1 MRISDEEFEHEV
13 ETAIDSLPDRFKR
26 ALDNVGIAV
35 ADEPNERERA
45 TMQRQCDE
53 LLGLYEGVPITRRFT
68 GYSGVMPDIIT
79 IYKGPHERV
88 CATRDDLRR
97 QIRKT
102 VLHEL
107 GHYFGFDDDYLHAHG
122 YWGHPARR
130 FVRYMNFG
138 GGVDSG
144 LSEHLSAFQG
154 VAKTRY
160 AGYSKLYVAGI
171 MRFWERLY
179 LSTTPSKRR

>member
-13 ETAIDSLPDRFKR
+13 EAAIDSLPDRFKR

-88 CATRDDLRR
+88 CATRDDLR
-97 QIRKT
+97 
-102 VLHEL
+102 
-107 GHYFGFDDDYLHAHG
+107 
-122 YWGHPARR
+122 PA
-130 FVRYMNFG
+130 
-138 GGVDSG
+138 DSQD
-144 LSEHLSAFQG
+144 SA
-154 VAKTRY
+154 A
-160 AGYSKLYVAGI
+160 
-171 MRFWERLY
+171 
-179 LSTTPSKRR
+179 

>member
-13 ETAIDSLPDRFKR
+13 EAAIDSLPDRFKR

-107 GHYFGFDDDYLHAHG
+107 S
-122 YWGHPARR
+122 ARAR
-130 FVRYMNFG
+130 LLRTSDPPICTVYELW
-138 GGVDSG
+138 GVDSG

-179 LSTTPSKRR
+179 LSITPSKRR

>member
-13 ETAIDSLPDRFKR
+13 EAAIDSLPDRFKR

-68 GYSGVMPDIIT
+68 GYSRDMPDIIT

-122 YWGHPARR
+122 Y
-130 FVRYMNFG
+130 
-138 GGVDSG
+138 
-144 LSEHLSAFQG
+144 
-154 VAKTRY
+154 
-160 AGYSKLYVAGI
+160 
-171 MRFWERLY
+171 
-179 LSTTPSKRR
+179 

>member
-79 IYKGPHERV
+79 ICRV
-88 CATRDDLRR
+88 FEAVCCWNHAVLGAFILEHHPLET
-97 QIRKT
+97 QID
-102 VLHEL
+102 VLTHPNQPLETKIAS
-107 GHYFGFDDDYLHAHG
+107 GFVG
-122 YWGHPARR
+122 CWR
-130 FVRYMNFG
+130 F
-138 GGVDSG
+138 
-144 LSEHLSAFQG
+144 SA
-154 VAKTRY
+154 
-160 AGYSKLYVAGI
+160 
-171 MRFWERLY
+171 
-179 LSTTPSKRR
+179 

>member
-1 MRISDEEFEHEV
+1 MESACSRLCRGIRLIVAGKATVRDKEGCGMRISDEEFEHEV
-13 ETAIDSLPDRFKR
+13 EAAIDSLPDRFKR

-97 QIRKT
+97 QIRRT

-107 GHYFGFDDDYLHAHG
+107 GHYFGFGDDYLHAHG
-122 YWGHPARR
+122 Y
-130 FVRYMNFG
+130 
-138 GGVDSG
+138 
-144 LSEHLSAFQG
+144 
-154 VAKTRY
+154 
-160 AGYSKLYVAGI
+160 
-171 MRFWERLY
+171 
-179 LSTTPSKRR
+179 

>member
-107 GHYFGFDDDYLHAHG
+107 GHYFAF
-122 YWGHPARR
+122 PTRR
-130 FVRYMNFG
+130 SSDL
-138 GGVDSG
+138 VDSG

>member
-13 ETAIDSLPDRFKR
+13 EAAIDSLPDRFKR

-79 IYKGPHERV
+79 HIQG
-88 CATRDDLRR
+88 
-97 QIRKT
+97 
-102 VLHEL
+102 
-107 GHYFGFDDDYLHAHG
+107 
-122 YWGHPARR
+122 PARAR
-130 FVRYMNFG
+130 LRHARRPAPA
-138 GGVDSG
+138 DSQD
-144 LSEHLSAFQG
+144 SA
-154 VAKTRY
+154 A
-160 AGYSKLYVAGI
+160 
-171 MRFWERLY
+171 
-179 LSTTPSKRR
+179 

>member
-97 QIRKT
+97 QCCMSSAIISVLTTIICTRTATEDIR
-102 VLHEL
+102 
-107 GHYFGFDDDYLHAHG
+107 
-122 YWGHPARR
+122 
-130 FVRYMNFG
+130 
-138 GGVDSG
+138 
-144 LSEHLSAFQG
+144 SAD
-154 VAKTRY
+154 
-160 AGYSKLYVAGI
+160 LYGI
-171 MRFWERLY
+171 
-179 LSTTPSKRR
+179 

>member
-53 LLGLYEGVPITRRFT
+53 MLGLYEGVPITRRFT

-122 YWGHPARR
+122 Y
-130 FVRYMNFG
+130 
-138 GGVDSG
+138 
-144 LSEHLSAFQG
+144 
-154 VAKTRY
+154 
-160 AGYSKLYVAGI
+160 
-171 MRFWERLY
+171 
-179 LSTTPSKRR
+179 